1 MRVGLRLLVALC
13 ATAVVLVPAATAADR
28 MWVGFH
34 DDPVLRFDAGRL
46 EALDRAAA
54 NNAGIVR
61 TLVEW
66 HTIAPTRP
74 ARPADPFDSA
84 YRWEDLDEFV
94 RNAQVRGME
103 VLMTIWGTPGWANR
117 NQKPQ
122 VLPTRTA
129 DFQNF
134 ARALAAR
141 YSGRYPGYPFVRFF
155 GIWNESN
162 LATFLVPQFDAKGR
176 IVSPRNYARIA
187 AAGYAGIKAGNRKA
201 LVAIGETSSNGRD
214 KKVPGQTDTVR
225 PGTFM
230 QLLAKANPRLKF
242 DAWAQHPY
250 PVPVSQSPTQRVRYP
265 NVNFSTL
272 AQFEKD
278 LDTSFRRKNIPI
290 WITEYGHETKPGE
303 PKGIT
308 EAKQA
313 AYVPQALAL
322 AKRDPRVS
330 MFIWFVMQDSSG
342 STWQSGLYRTNAAAK
357 PSQRRFAAAARP
369 LSPVNGKVAVRGGTR
384 SPTLTVYLRSFCA
397 NNPPGTPV
405 GMTIRTRLGGQLV
418 QVSQSST
425 PLLADCTVPAR
436 IDGLQVAK
444 GKTYTVTIDANT
456 ATTANVQRVITLVGT

>member
-1 MRVGLRLLVALC
+1 
-13 ATAVVLVPAATAADR
+13 
-28 MWVGFH
+28 
-34 DDPVLRFDAGRL
+34 
-46 EALDRAAA
+46 
-54 NNAGIVR
+54 
-61 TLVEW
+61 
-66 HTIAPTRP
+66 
-74 ARPADPFDSA
+74 
-84 YRWEDLDEFV
+84 
-94 RNAQVRGME
+94 
-103 VLMTIWGTPGWANR
+103 
-117 NQKPQ
+117 
-122 VLPTRTA
+122 
-129 DFQNF
+129 
-134 ARALAAR
+134 
-141 YSGRYPGYPFVRFF
+141 
-155 GIWNESN
+155 
-162 LATFLVPQFDAKGR
+162 
-176 IVSPRNYARIA
+176 
-187 AAGYAGIKAGNRKA
+187 
-201 LVAIGETSSNGRD
+201 
-214 KKVPGQTDTVR
+214 
-225 PGTFM
+225 
-230 QLLAKANPRLKF
+230 
-242 DAWAQHPY
+242 
-250 PVPVSQSPTQRVRYP
+250 VPVSQSPTQRVRYP

-342 STWQSGLYRTNAAAK
+342 STWQSGLYRTNGAAK
-357 PSQRRFAAAARP
+357 PSQRRFAAAAQP

-384 SPTLTVYLRSFCA
+384 SPTLTVYLRYFCA
-397 NNPPGTPV
+397 NNAAGTPV